1 MKMKVFLIMVI
12 ILGVLAG
19 CVAIDA
25 AEVQIVDTET
35 PSSEP
40 HASSTYTSM
49 LIHTPT
55 PAPTLFLPPNPT
67 PHPTLATDNALLLFN
82 VMQDGNCKLPCF
94 LGIIPGETT
103 IQDATD
109 ILLELGGSDLG
120 GFQRETDEAFD
131 YPYSFDIGDMF
142 SGEKTISYS
151 ISLITNNDIVQVI
164 TVSAS
169 TYLPKSSPI
178 SLEAFR
184 KYWQR
189 YSARQIFIQ
198 LGEPDN
204 LSVNWIESDSER
216 GAELIMIYE
225 KENIVIVIY
234 GSKQENNLC
243 PRNEATSLYLGM
255 LISNPETTVDI
266 YGDGRVPFT
275 NQEIYP
281 PIEEIFGV
289 GAREF
294 YYSVNSD
301 PSICWE
307 QKSNSE
313 N

>member
-1 MKMKVFLIMVI
+1 VSRSLCQGI
-12 ILGVLAG
+12 
-19 CVAIDA
+19 
-25 AEVQIVDTET
+25 
-35 PSSEP
+35 
-40 HASSTYTSM
+40 Y
-49 LIHTPT
+49 
-55 PAPTLFLPPNPT
+55 APKP
-67 PHPTLATDNALLLFN
+67 
-82 VMQDGNCKLPCF
+82 
-94 LGIIPGETT
+94 
-103 IQDATD
+103 
-109 ILLELGGSDLG
+109 
-120 GFQRETDEAFD
+120 
-131 YPYSFDIGDMF
+131 
-142 SGEKTISYS
+142 
-151 ISLITNNDIVQVI
+151 
-164 TVSAS
+164 
-169 TYLPKSSPI
+169 
-178 SLEAFR
+178 
-184 KYWQR
+184 
-189 YSARQIFIQ
+189 Q

-204 LSVNWIESDSER
+204 LSVNRIESDSER

-281 PIEEIFGV
+281 SIEEIFGV